1 MKKETFKRRVLNS
14 QYRLLMGRE
23 MRHAEDERVIYKQLW
38 DTSVTSNENL
48 KSVVKAIAMSN
59 RYQRTP

>member
-1 MKKETFKRRVLNS
+1 
-14 QYRLLMGRE
+14 MGRE

-38 DTSVTSNENL
+38 DTSLSSSENL
-48 KSVVKAIAMSN
+48 KAVLKAIAMSN